1 MRVTGVGHA
10 GMRFETTG
18 GSVLCDPWVNPT
30 FFASWVPFPDNTQLD
45 WDALGDCDYLYVSHL
60 HRDHFDAVN
69 LRDHVSKDARVLLPD
84 YPTDELENELRELGF
99 RHFVRTESGVPQ
111 ELDGGLRFMITSLK
125 GPGDGPI
132 GDSALSLDDGTARIV
147 NQNDAHPLDIPKLL
161 EFGAY
166 DAHFTQ
172 FSGAIWWP
180 MVYDLPK
187 AAKREFARRK
197 RIGQEDRA
205 MRYIREVGA
214 PHIFPTAGPPCFLD
228 DELFKWNGL
237 GYEGVEDES
246 IFTDQWEFLGR
257 MRELGQDGGGD
268 QQGHLLLPGTTAE
281 IGHGTVDDL
290 THPMSDADIETI
302 FLDKERYLRDFA
314 ERARPAIEAQKA
326 QWAAPQPDI
335 LRQLKEWI
343 EPLMKRADHM
353 CDGIGGPVRMD
364 LHGMPDDT
372 PGVDEDG
379 TLSLAF
385 DFTAREIRVYNG
397 EQARYR
403 WGMPATLVQT
413 NIATGEVDWSNS
425 LFLSVRFTATRVGQ
439 YNEYLY
445 TFFKCLSEER
455 MDYVENWYDAQNDDG
470 RDIELDGWA
479 VQARCPHLSADLSK
493 FGAVDGE
500 VLTCTLHNWK
510 FNLRTGRCLTSAGH
524 EIRAHKLGD

>member
-1 MRVTGVGHA
+1 
-10 GMRFETTG
+10 
-18 GSVLCDPWVNPT
+18 
-30 FFASWVPFPDNTQLD
+30 
-45 WDALGDCDYLYVSHL
+45 
-60 HRDHFDAVN
+60 
-69 LRDHVSKDARVLLPD
+69 
-84 YPTDELENELRELGF
+84 
-99 RHFVRTESGVPQ
+99 
-111 ELDGGLRFMITSLK
+111 
-125 GPGDGPI
+125 
-132 GDSALSLDDGTARIV
+132 
-147 NQNDAHPLDIPKLL
+147 
-161 EFGAY
+161 
-166 DAHFTQ
+166 
-172 FSGAIWWP
+172 
-180 MVYDLPK
+180 
-187 AAKREFARRK
+187 
-197 RIGQEDRA
+197 

-214 PHIFPTAGPPCFLD
+214 PHVFPTAGPPCFLD
-228 DELFKWNGL
+228 DELFRWNGL

-257 MRELGQDGGGD
+257 MRELGHDAGSD

-281 IGHGTVDDL
+281 IGHGTRRRPHAPDVGRRDRDDL
-290 THPMSDADIETI
+290 PRQGA
-302 FLDKERYLRDFA
+302 LPARLR
-314 ERARPAIEAQKA
+314 RARPARDRGAEGAVGGAAAGHPAPAQGVDRAADEARR
-326 QWAAPQPDI
+326 PHVRRHRRPGPD
-335 LRQLKEWI
+335 
-343 EPLMKRADHM
+343 
-353 CDGIGGPVRMD
+353 GPAR
-364 LHGMPDDT
+364 HARRT

-385 DFTAREIRVYNG
+385 DFTAREIRIYNG

-524 EIRAHKLGD
+524 ENPGAQAGRLRSCSASGPSSCRRRSCSRRWPASRTSRSAGCAASRARGSTSAR

>member
-1 MRVTGVGHA
+1 VRVTGVGHA

-228 DELFKWNGL
+228 DELFRWNGL

-257 MRELGQDGGGD
+257 MRELGHDTGSD
-268 QQGHLLLPGTTAE
+268 QQGHLLLPGTTA
-281 IGHGTVDDL
+281 
-290 THPMSDADIETI
+290 
-302 FLDKERYLRDFA
+302 
-314 ERARPAIEAQKA
+314 
-326 QWAAPQPDI
+326 
-335 LRQLKEWI
+335 
-343 EPLMKRADHM
+343 
-353 CDGIGGPVRMD
+353 
-364 LHGMPDDT
+364 
-372 PGVDEDG
+372 
-379 TLSLAF
+379 
-385 DFTAREIRVYNG
+385 
-397 EQARYR
+397 
-403 WGMPATLVQT
+403 
-413 NIATGEVDWSNS
+413 
-425 LFLSVRFTATRVGQ
+425 
-439 YNEYLY
+439 
-445 TFFKCLSEER
+445 
-455 MDYVENWYDAQNDDG
+455 
-470 RDIELDGWA
+470 
-479 VQARCPHLSADLSK
+479 
-493 FGAVDGE
+493 
-500 VLTCTLHNWK
+500 
-510 FNLRTGRCLTSAGH
+510 
-524 EIRAHKLGD
+524 